1 MNRNTFFMKAVYI
14 VDAVRTPI
22 GKYAGALSSVRPD
35 DLAAYIL
42 KALIERN
49 PQVDVNEIED
59 VIFGAA
65 NQAGEDNRNVARM
78 ATLMAG
84 LPVSVGGNTVN
95 RLCASG
101 LQAILDASRSI
112 MAGDGELYVAGG
124 VESMTRAPFVM
135 AKADAAF
142 GRTPEI
148 YDTTI
153 GWRFT
158 NKKLAAMYHPYAMG
172 ETAENVAERWKISRE
187 EQDAFAFSSQQ
198 KYAAAHAANRFAEEM
213 IPISIPQKKGDP
225 ILFAKDEH
233 PRLGTLEDLAKL
245 KPAFKKEGG
254 TVTAGNSSGVNDGA
268 AALILASE
276 DAVKKY
282 NLTPIARVVSRGV
295 AGVDPAI
302 MGIGPVPAT
311 QKAVLRAGLKMSDI
325 GLFELNEAFASQSL
339 ACVRELG
346 IDANI
351 VNVNGGA
358 IALGHPL
365 GCSGARISTTL
376 IHEMKKRNVQYGVA
390 TMCIGVG
397 QGVAVVYEKM

>member
-1 MNRNTFFMKAVYI
+1 MKAVYI

-22 GKYAGALSSVRPD
+22 GRYAGALSSVRPD

-78 ATLMAG
+78 AALMAG

-101 LQAILDASRSI
+101 LQAIVDASRSI

-158 NKKLAAMYHPYAMG
+158 NKKLAAMYHPYVMG
-172 ETAENVAERWKISRE
+172 ETAENVAERWNISRE

-282 NLTPIARVVSRGV
+282 NLTPIARLVSRGV

-376 IHEMKKRNVQYGVA
+376 IHEMRKRNVQYGVA